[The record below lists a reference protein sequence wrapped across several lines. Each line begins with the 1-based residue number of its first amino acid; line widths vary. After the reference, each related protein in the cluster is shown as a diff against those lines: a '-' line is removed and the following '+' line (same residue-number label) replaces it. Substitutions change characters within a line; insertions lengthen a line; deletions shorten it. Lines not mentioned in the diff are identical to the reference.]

1 MAVTACIPTQAKADF
16 LAGVHVSSDVYKC
29 ALYTQ
34 AAATFDATSTTY
46 STTGELATAN
56 GYTQGGFTMAGYTSA
71 TSGTTGYLDWTT
83 DPNWPASS
91 ITADAAVIYN
101 SSKSNK
107 IIAILTFTSATSSN
121 GTWTL
126 QLPAPGATAVIRIA

>member
-16 LAGVHVSSDVYKC
+16 LAGVHLAADTYKC

-34 AAATFDATSTTY
+34 AAASLDATSTTY

-56 GYTQGGFTMAGYTSA
+56 GYTQGGVTMAGYTSA

-83 DPNWPASS
+83 DPSWTSAT

-101 SSKSNK
+101 STRSNK
-107 IIAILTFTSATSSN
+107 IIAILTFTSASSTN

-126 QLPAPGATAVIRIA
+126 QLPAPGATAIIRVA